1 MGSGL
6 VVVGVDIGQKVDP
19 SAVAVVEEERRVIE
33 PAREEVRPVPGRL
46 HAVETVTIPAKTE
59 PVYVARH
66 LGRLPLG
73 TPYPK
78 VAEHVAGVVTALV
91 ARGIPRPR
99 LIVDATGVGQP
110 VVDILR
116 EALGQRGRAVVAA
129 TFTHGDRY
137 SQDNTAHVASVGKA
151 HLVSRLQALLQT
163 GRLKLPRTAEADVLA
178 RELEEYEIRV
188 DEDANDKYGAFK
200 VGSHD
205 DLVTAL
211 GLALVYREPPEI
223 PRRSPTVSYYE
234 ETPGRYVAAAGLRDD
249 W

>member
-1 MGSGL
+1 MGAGL
-6 VVVGVDIGQKVDP
+6 VVVGVDVGQKVDP
-19 SAVAVVEEERRVIE
+19 TAVAVVEEERREIA
-33 PAREEVRPVPGRL
+33 PARQVERTRPGYGI
-46 HAVETVTIPAKTE
+46 ETVTIPAKTE
-59 PVYVARH
+59 PVYIARH

-91 ARGIPRPR
+91 ARSIARPR

-116 EALGQRGRAVVAA
+116 EALGHRGRDLIAA

-137 SQDNTAHVASVGKA
+137 TQDHRAGLASVGKA

-163 GRLKLPRTAEADVLA
+163 ARLKLPRTAEAEVLG
-178 RELEEYEIRV
+178 RELEDYEIRV
-188 DEDANDKYGAFK
+188 DEDANDRYGALK
-200 VGSHD
+200 VGSNE

-211 GLALVYREPPEI
+211 GLA
-223 PRRSPTVSYYE
+223 
-234 ETPGRYVAAAGLRDD
+234 GC
-249 W
+249 